1 MVSFTFAYRVYKR
14 EKYPLQSSAIW
25 TLFLCYWLVLIQT
38 AFFSRE
44 SGSRKQIS
52 LILFETW
59 GHSVQAHAYFIE
71 NIFMFIPFGILAP
84 VLFKRMKKMYWCVL
98 AGFLMSCTIEISQ
111 LLTQRGYMQI
121 DDVLTNT
128 AGAMAGWLIWM
139 NITVRQ
145 VLPQLSVFAF
155 LYYRIYSIIN
165 ISKGMGEAVRC
176 QVYTVHYV

>member
-1 MVSFTFAYRVYKR
+1 MVSFTFAYKVYKR

-38 AFFSRE
+38 ALFSRE

-128 AGAMAGWLIWM
+128 AGAMAGWLIWK
-139 NITVRQ
+139 IVT
-145 VLPQLSVFAF
+145 LLTGF
-155 LYYRIYSIIN
+155 LK
-165 ISKGMGEAVRC
+165 SKF
-176 QVYTVHYV
+176 T

>member
-1 MVSFTFAYRVYKR
+1 MWYRLHLHIGFTKGKNTHFKTPQYG
-14 EKYPLQSSAIW
+14 P
-25 TLFLCYWLVLIQT
+25 

-128 AGAMAGWLIWM
+128 AGAMAGWLIWK
-139 NITVRQ
+139 IVT
-145 VLPQLSVFAF
+145 LLTGF
-155 LYYRIYSIIN
+155 LKS
-165 ISKGMGEAVRC
+165 EF
-176 QVYTVHYV
+176 T

>member
-1 MVSFTFAYRVYKR
+1 MVSFTFAYKVYKR

-98 AGFLMSCTIEISQ
+98 AGFLMSCTIEVSQ

-145 VLPQLSVFAF
+145 SRQSGVARATCPD
-155 LYYRIYSIIN
+155 
-165 ISKGMGEAVRC
+165 
-176 QVYTVHYV
+176 

>member
-14 EKYPLQSSAIW
+14 EKYPLQNSAIL

-71 NIFMFIPFGILAP
+71 NIFMFIPFGILAL

-98 AGFLMSCTIEISQ
+98 AGFLVSCTIEISQ

-128 AGAMAGWLIWM
+128 AGAMAGWLIWK
-139 NITVRQ
+139 IVT
-145 VLPQLSVFAF
+145 LLTGF
-155 LYYRIYSIIN
+155 LKS
-165 ISKGMGEAVRC
+165 EF
-176 QVYTVHYV
+176 T